1 MFSKKGACGTFG
13 FINRLV
19 YIPARRNSD
28 LIKIG
33 IHFERLLMILL
44 PWQPEGMHV
53 VGNKPVPYA
62 TGLVVCLRWG
72 GCENV
77 WCYKKGQAGAWDCAI
92 LFANNTCAFI
102 HSPHIMSVILTLCD
116 VAWRKATETV
126 G

>member
-44 PWQPEGMHV
+44 PWQPEGRHV
-53 VGNKPVPYA
+53 VGNEPVQDA
-62 TGLVVCLRWG
+62 TGLVWSSVWDGTGVDMYGWG
-72 GCENV
+72 R
-77 WCYKKGQAGAWDCAI
+77 GAFRRARLALGI
-92 LFANNTCAFI
+92 
-102 HSPHIMSVILTLCD
+102 V
-116 VAWRKATETV
+116 
-126 G
+126 